1 MVVKIISSQDI
12 GLLQKDSAIFLNFQ
26 IVHDKSFGVGSFCPE
41 NFNPPIAITLDI
53 PSIGVGKGIL
63 YEGKYLDC

>member
-26 IVHDKSFGVGSFCPE
+26 IVHDKSFGVGSFC
-41 NFNPPIAITLDI
+41 
-53 PSIGVGKGIL
+53 S
-63 YEGKYLDC
+63 